1 MARRPGGLGAF
12 GDTGR
17 RTVPD
22 AASEPGGR
30 VEAAIRRQG
39 VQQLQRR
46 SGARP
51 DHGGDPVE
59 EHDLLATSWTWAGR
73 ESVDERV
80 SAVGR
85 AGFSGLAL
93 ALDDLHEVRATTGF
107 AALRRMLDDAGVVWV
122 QVGTLGDW
130 WRRGSEHDADRGV
143 LLEAAATL
151 RAWQVVVRADHAV
164 PAVPLPRMAEA
175 WDRLAVQSEGVGAR
189 LVLEPEPWSNL
200 ATAERASRFV
210 AAGHPNGGLLLD
222 AMHALRG
229 GSTLASIGQGVVPST
244 LAAVE
249 LSDGLLHIPNG
260 MTLADESRNGRY
272 LPGTGAWDL
281 PGFVR
286 TARGL
291 GFDEPWGV
299 EVRTPALRAMP
310 LAEALRVAAAATRA
324 VLDAADAHGGIPAPA
339 MPTSLAP
346 TSAVDYDAPG
356 SRGVPGFP
364 GVELPRRAD
373 PATSA

>member
-1 MARRPGGLGAF
+1 M
-12 GDTGR
+12 
-17 RTVPD
+17 
-22 AASEPGGR
+22 
-30 VEAAIRRQG
+30 
-39 VQQLQRR
+39 
-46 SGARP
+46 
-51 DHGGDPVE
+51 E

-73 ESVDERV
+73 ESVRERID
-80 SAVGR
+80 AVTA

-93 ALDDLHEVRATTGF
+93 SLDDLHDVRATAGF

-130 WRRGSEHDADRGV
+130 WSADAEHDADRGV

-151 RAWQVVVRADHAV
+151 RAWQVVVRADHSV
-164 PAVPLPRMAEA
+164 PGAPLTAMAEA
-175 WDRLAVQSEGVGAR
+175 WDHLAAQAEGVGAR
-189 LVLEPEPWSNL
+189 LVLESEPWSNL
-200 ATAERASRFV
+200 GTVERAARFV

-229 GSTLASIGQGVVPST
+229 GSTLASIGQGVAPAV

-249 LSDGLLHIPNG
+249 LSDGLLHTPNG

-281 PGFVR
+281 PGFIR
-286 TARGL
+286 TVRGL

-310 LAEALRVAAAATRA
+310 LADALRVSAAATRA
-324 VLDAADAHGGIPAPA
+324 VLDAADAHGGPPAPA

-346 TSAVDYDAPG
+346 TSAVDYDVPRGPDVPLVPG
-356 SRGVPGFP
+356 SVPRAPAGA
-364 GVELPRRAD
+364 GRRAG
-373 PATSA
+373 PAASA